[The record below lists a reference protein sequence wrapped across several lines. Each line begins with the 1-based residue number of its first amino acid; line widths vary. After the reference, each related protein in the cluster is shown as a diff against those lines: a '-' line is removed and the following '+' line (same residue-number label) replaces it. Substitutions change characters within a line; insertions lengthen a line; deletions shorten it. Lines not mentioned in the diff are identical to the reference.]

1 MKIKIL
7 GISLAFAILFEFGA
21 LAAPALTASCQ
32 GCVQT
37 EQVLSV
43 PLGTE
48 VLFQVSDA
56 QTPPKEAI
64 WVFSDS
70 GKAYG
75 LSAKYVFLTPGK
87 HTVEVLVIYG
97 TDTVPQSATLTV
109 HVVVAPSIPKPG
121 TFFGLPNEI
130 TYPILAALAMYI
142 VTYINALLGR

>member
-7 GISLAFAILFEFGA
+7 EVSLAFAVLFGFGA
-21 LAAPALTASCQ
+21 LAAPTLTASCQ

-43 PLGTE
+43 PLGAE

-56 QTPPKEAI
+56 QTPPREAI
-64 WVFSDS
+64 WVFSDG

-75 LSAKYVFLTPGK
+75 LAAKYTFLTPGK
-87 HTVEVLVIYG
+87 HTVEVLAIYG

-109 HVVVAPSIPKPG
+109 HVVVAPSIQKPG

-142 VTYINALLGR
+142 VTYINALIGR

>member
-1 MKIKIL
+1 VWNRIL
-7 GISLAFAILFEFGA
+7 AIGLALAGLSSFGA
-21 LAAPALTASCQ
+21 LAAPTLTASCQ

-48 VLFQVSDA
+48 VIFQVSDA

-64 WVFSDS
+64 WVFSDG

-75 LSAKYVFLTPGK
+75 LTAKYAFLTPGK
-87 HTVEVLVIYG
+87 HTVEVLAIYG

-109 HVVVAPSIPKPG
+109 HVVAAPSIQKG
-121 TFFGLPNEI
+121 TFFGIPNEI
-130 TYPILAALAMYI
+130 TYPILTALAMYI
-142 VTYINALLGR
+142 VAYINALIGR